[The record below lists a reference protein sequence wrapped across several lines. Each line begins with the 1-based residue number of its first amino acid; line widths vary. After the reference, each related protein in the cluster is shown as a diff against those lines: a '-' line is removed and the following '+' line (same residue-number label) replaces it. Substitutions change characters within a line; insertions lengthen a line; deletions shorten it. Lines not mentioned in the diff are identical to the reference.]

1 MLRTAPGI
9 TSLFVTHD
17 QEEAMAIADRIGVM
31 QAGRLVQ
38 IGSAAALYRQP
49 APRFVVGF
57 IGR

>member
-1 MLRTAPGI
+1 M
-9 TSLFVTHD
+9 THD
-17 QEEAMAIADRIGVM
+17 QEEAVAIADRIDVM